1 MKYVNEEILN
11 NVSVFLNSNER
22 IYRELLQ
29 LLKER
34 IAENINFENPNYEY
48 FKQGQLDIINIVEKI
63 KEFKFINNNKKGE

>member
-22 IYRELLQ
+22 IYKELLQ